1 MIVNFPSK
9 SVAVVN
15 VLTSV
20 FEPVSH
26 GYLLHAFVSA
36 TSAPGRI

>member
-1 MIVNFPSK
+1 MIVNFPS
-9 SVAVVN
+9 
-15 VLTSV
+15 TSV

-36 TSAPGRI
+36 TSASGRI